1 MQLLTRGKIISVLL
15 EDCEIG
21 SLRIE
26 SLIPVNTKM
35 GGPITT
41 LFMPMS
47 AEGFV
52 LSDGEDYFLVDG
64 GGAAISCGVW
74 IR

>member
-1 MQLLTRGKIISVLL
+1 MIRTNLLRFMQMLTRGKIISVLL

-35 GGPITT
+35 GGPIAT

-47 AEGFV
+47 AEGSSTS
-52 LSDGEDYFLVDG
+52 L
-64 GGAAISCGVW
+64 
-74 IR
+74 

>member
-21 SLRIE
+21 SLRIIDSGKSVVLE
-26 SLIPVNTKM
+26 SLIPGNTKM

-47 AEGFV
+47 AEGSSTP
-52 LSDGEDYFLVDG
+52 L
-64 GGAAISCGVW
+64 
-74 IR
+74 

>member
-26 SLIPVNTKM
+26 SLIPVNTKKD
-35 GGPITT
+35 GPITT

-47 AEGFV
+47 AEGSSTP
-52 LSDGEDYFLVDG
+52 L
-64 GGAAISCGVW
+64 
-74 IR
+74 